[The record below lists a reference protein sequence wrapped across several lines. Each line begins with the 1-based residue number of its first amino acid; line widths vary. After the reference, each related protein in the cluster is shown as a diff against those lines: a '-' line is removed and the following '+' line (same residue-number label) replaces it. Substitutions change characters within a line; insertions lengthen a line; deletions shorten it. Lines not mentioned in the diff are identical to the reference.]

1 MSTPS
6 PQSRYL
12 SFLVLS
18 QTIDKISCYNLLLQG
33 WFEPDDDETC
43 RAKAKEFWG
52 FGEFPKAVVFDKID
66 LLGPSAHP
74 LYAEITKYL
83 PTPNGYGRITM
94 NYEKFL
100 LDANGK
106 KEVNIYCNV
115 QVVEH
120 LLTDYDNLTLDYW
133 IDRI

>member
-1 MSTPS
+1 
-6 PQSRYL
+6 
-12 SFLVLS
+12 
-18 QTIDKISCYNLLLQG
+18 
-33 WFEPDDDETC
+33 
-43 RAKAKEFWG
+43 
-52 FGEFPKAVVFDKID
+52 
-66 LLGPSAHP
+66 
-74 LYAEITKYL
+74 
-83 PTPNGYGRITM
+83 M